1 MDISRDSVRR
11 ARPLLGTLV
20 EINIGEPLHTNVE
33 HALDAAFGTVARVH
47 RLMSFHEDESDVG
60 RLNRLAQ
67 LRPIAVDPW
76 TFKVLEIALELH
88 KRSRKSF
95 DITAARVLQVMG
107 LLPGPTGQAAS
118 VALAADTANAIE
130 LLPGYHVRYRD
141 PGIQIDLGG
150 IAKGFAVDRAVE
162 VLQEHGIRRGLVNAG
177 GDLVGFGPDPHRIHV
192 RDPRDPRQLI
202 CGIEIRNEA
211 LASSGRRFDPV
222 HSAATSVAAIID
234 PSTNAPVRTIVGATV
249 RAPSC
254 MLADALTKVVMIQ
267 GESAGPLLARYHAE
281 ALTVS
286 VDGVIRITRGWKGAV
301 SLAS

>member
-1 MDISRDSVRR
+1 MDTSRDSVRR

-20 EINIGEPLHTNVE
+20 EISIGEPLESSVE
-33 HALDAAFGTVARVH
+33 HAIDAAFETVARVH

-67 LRPIAVDPW
+67 VHPIVVDPW
-76 TFKVLEIALELH
+76 TFKVLETALELH
-88 KRSRKSF
+88 KRSHRSF
-95 DITAARVLQVMG
+95 DITVARVLQLMR
-107 LLPGPTGQAAS
+107 LLPGPTNRDAS
-118 VALAADTANAIE
+118 IALAVDTADAIE

-150 IAKGFAVDRAVE
+150 LAKGFAVDRAVE
-162 VLQEHGIRRGLVNAG
+162 VLQAHGVRRGVVNAG
-177 GDLVGFGPDPHRIHV
+177 GDLVGFGPDPHVIHV
-192 RDPRDPRQLI
+192 RDPRDPRRLI
-202 CGIEIRNEA
+202 CGIEVSDEA

-234 PSTNAPVRTIVGATV
+234 PSTNAPVRAIVGATV

-254 MLADALTKVVMIQ
+254 MLADALTKVVMIKGQ
-267 GESAGPLLARYHAE
+267 SAGPLLARYHAN
-281 ALTVS
+281 ALVVR
-286 VDGVIRITRGWKGAV
+286 VDGVSRITQDRQGAA

>member
-20 EINIGEPLHTNVE
+20 EISIGEPLHAIVE
-33 HALDAAFGTVARVH
+33 HAIDAAFETVARVH
-47 RLMSFHEDESDVG
+47 RLMSFHEGESDVR

-76 TFKVLEIALELH
+76 TFKVLETALELH
-88 KRSRKSF
+88 KRSDKSF
-95 DITAARVLQVMG
+95 DITVARVLQRMR
-107 LLPGPTGQAAS
+107 LLPGPTNPVAS
-118 VALAADTANAIE
+118 VALAVDTADAIE

-162 VLQEHGIRRGLVNAG
+162 VLQEHGIWRGLVNAG
-177 GDLVGFGPDPHRIHV
+177 GDLAGFGPDPHLIYV
-192 RDPRDPRQLI
+192 RDPQDPRQLI
-202 CGIEIRNEA
+202 CGIEITNEA

-222 HSAATSVAAIID
+222 HSAATSVTAIID
-234 PSTNAPVRTIVGATV
+234 PSTNAPVRTVVGATV

-267 GESAGPLLARYHAE
+267 GESAGPLLARYQAN
-281 ALTVS
+281 ALTVRAG
-286 VDGVIRITRGWKGAV
+286 GVIRITQDWQGAV

>member
-20 EINIGEPLHTNVE
+20 EISIGEPLHAIIE
-33 HALDAAFGTVARVH
+33 QAIDAAFEAVARVH
-47 RLMSFHEDESDVG
+47 RLMSFHEDQSDVG

-67 LRPIAVDPW
+67 LHPIAVDPW
-76 TFKVLEIALELH
+76 TFEVLETALELH
-88 KRSRKSF
+88 KRSDKSF
-95 DITAARVLQVMG
+95 DIAVARVLQLMQ
-107 LLPGPTGQAAS
+107 LLPGPMNPAAS
-118 VALAADTANAIE
+118 VAFAHDTVDAIE
-130 LLPGYHVRYRD
+130 LLPAYHVRYRD

-177 GDLVGFGPDPHRIHV
+177 GDLAGFGPDPHVIHV

-202 CGIEIRNEA
+202 CGIEVRNEA

-222 HSAATSVAAIID
+222 HSASTSVAAIID
-234 PSTNAPVRTIVGATV
+234 PNTNAPVRTIVGATV

-254 MLADALTKVVMIQ
+254 VLADALTKVVMIQ
-267 GESAGPLLARYHAE
+267 GESAGPLLARYHAD
-281 ALTVS
+281 ALTVTA
-286 VDGVIRITRGWKGAV
+286 DGVIRITQDWQGVG

>member
-20 EINIGEPLHTNVE
+20 EISIGEPLHANVE
-33 HALDAAFGTVARVH
+33 HAIDVAFGTVARVH
-47 RLMSFHEDESDVG
+47 RLMSFHEEESDVG

-67 LRPIAVDPW
+67 LRPVAVDPW
-76 TFKVLEIALELH
+76 TFKVLETALELYKQSH
-88 KRSRKSF
+88 RSF
-95 DITAARVLQVMG
+95 DITVARVLQLMR
-107 LLPGPTGQAAS
+107 LLPGPANPAAS
-118 VALAADTANAIE
+118 VALAIDTVDAIE
-130 LLPGYHVRYRD
+130 LLPRYHVRYRD

-150 IAKGFAVDRAVE
+150 LAKGFAVDRAVE
-162 VLQEHGIRRGLVNAG
+162 VLQEHGISRGLVNAG
-177 GDLVGFGPDPHRIHV
+177 GDLAGFGPEPHVIHV

-202 CGIEIRNEA
+202 CSVEVRNQA

-222 HSAATSVAAIID
+222 HSASTSVAAIID
-234 PSTNAPVRTIVGATV
+234 PSTNAPVRTVVGATV

-267 GESAGPLLARYHAE
+267 GESAAPLLARYHAN
-281 ALTVS
+281 ALAVRA
-286 VDGVIRITRGWKGAV
+286 DGAIRITQDGQGAA

>member
-20 EINIGEPLHTNVE
+20 EITIGEPLHANVE
-33 HALDAAFGTVARVH
+33 HAIDAAFGTVERVH

-76 TFKVLEIALELH
+76 TFKVLETALELH
-88 KRSRKSF
+88 KQSHKSF
-95 DITAARVLQVMG
+95 DITVARVLQLMG
-107 LLPGPTGQAAS
+107 LLPGPMGRAAS
-118 VALAADTANAIE
+118 VALAADPADAIE

-150 IAKGFAVDRAVE
+150 LAKGFAADRAVE

-177 GDLVGFGPDPHRIHV
+177 GDLAGFGPDPHLIQV

-202 CGIEIRNEA
+202 CGIEVRNEA
-211 LASSGRRFDPV
+211 LASSGPRFDPV
-222 HSAATSVAAIID
+222 HSTSTSDAAIID
-234 PSTNAPVRTIVGATV
+234 PSTNAPARTVAGATV

-267 GESAGPLLARYHAE
+267 GESAGSLLARYHAD

-286 VDGVIRITRGWKGAV
+286 VDGVIRITQDWKGAA

>member
-20 EINIGEPLHTNVE
+20 EISIGEPLHAIVE
-33 HALDAAFGTVARVH
+33 QAIDAAFETVARVH
-47 RLMSFHEDESDVG
+47 RLMSFHEDESDIR

-67 LRPIAVDPW
+67 LHPIAVDPW
-76 TFKVLEIALELH
+76 TFEVLETALELH
-88 KRSRKSF
+88 KRSDKSF
-95 DITAARVLQVMG
+95 DITVARVLQLMR
-107 LLPGPTGQAAS
+107 LLPGPTNPAAPI
-118 VALAADTANAIE
+118 ALAVDAADAIE
-130 LLPGYHVRYRD
+130 LLPGYHVCYRD
-141 PGIQIDLGG
+141 TGIQIDLGG
-150 IAKGFAVDRAVE
+150 LAKGFAVDRAIE
-162 VLQEHGIRRGLVNAG
+162 VLQEHGIGCGLVNAG
-177 GDLVGFGPDPHRIHV
+177 GDLAGFGPDPHLIHV

-222 HSAATSVAAIID
+222 HSASTSVTAIID
-234 PSTNAPVRTIVGATV
+234 PSTSAPVRTVVGATV

-267 GESAGPLLARYHAE
+267 GESAGPLLARYQAN
-281 ALTVS
+281 ALTVRA
-286 VDGVIRITRGWKGAV
+286 DGVIRITQDWQGAA

>member
-1 MDISRDSVRR
+1 MDIGRDSVRR

-20 EINIGEPLHTNVE
+20 EISIGGPLQANVE
-33 HALDAAFGTVARVH
+33 HAIDAAFGAVAMVH
-47 RLMSFHEDESDVG
+47 RLMSFHEADSDVG
-60 RLNRLAQ
+60 RLNRLAR

-76 TFKVLEIALELH
+76 TFKVLETALELCN
-88 KRSRKSF
+88 RSNKSF
-95 DITAARVLQVMG
+95 DITVARVLQLMR
-107 LLPGPTGQAAS
+107 LLPGPTDPVAS
-118 VALAADTANAIE
+118 VALAVDTADAIE
-130 LLPGYHVRYRD
+130 LLPRYYVRYRD
-141 PGIQIDLGG
+141 PGIQVDLGG
-150 IAKGFAVDRAVE
+150 LAKGFAVDRAVE

-177 GDLVGFGPDPHRIHV
+177 GDLAGFGPDSHVIHV

-202 CGIEIRNEA
+202 CRIEIRNEA

-222 HSAATSVAAIID
+222 DSASTSVAAIID
-234 PSTNAPVRTIVGATV
+234 PSTSEPARTVVGATV

-267 GESAGPLLARYHAE
+267 GESAGSLLARYHAS

-286 VDGVIRITRGWKGAV
+286 ADGVIRITQNWQGAA